1 MSDSQAL
8 QINASPDAV
17 EIDYASPQLALGIDD
32 VSSSHELQMDD
43 GKALR
48 HNYVENGVSSW
59 QIMDGASPR
68 PWRSR
73 NKDRKIPLC
82 IAVSA
87 LAIFLSCIVATVTTI
102 ALKKRSEEQY
112 NHDAALSSVAPLG
125 KSSMRKGEKNS
136 TRDQIGSL
144 FDGDMDTE
152 EGDENDIGIDLV
164 STTTTTI
171 MTSNED
177 ASPVISSIRDD
188 ELFENDFMVSSTS
201 TLSPVR
207 RTTAPSQS
215 PSSRDPTSRPTTSNP
230 LTFYAIGDVPYSDME
245 ACLLPHE
252 LRKLSAS
259 EAKFLIHL
267 GDLRDGRPSSAC
279 TETLYEDIATIFESS
294 PVPTFFVIG
303 DNEWYDCGETL
314 ADTSMAHWSEHLL
327 SFHERN
333 DLDWPPVDANVT
345 HHPDHPEMYSFF
357 LDDVLF
363 LGQGLPTPQLVN
375 MPSPDEWENY
385 LRDNVHWTRKHF
397 SQNSQRMKA
406 AVIMAHSS
414 SGPVQPYFDALKRVA
429 SLYNETPIL
438 FLEDNHWFEKETY
451 PDYRN
456 LYRIALDDTVTPTS
470 ITVDTD
476 AMGGGITDVFRYDRR
491 CPCSSF
497 HRPTRLYSYS
507 SGECEGV
514 CDTIYLC
521 AGENLCGTNG
531 ATCW

>member
-1 MSDSQAL
+1 MSNSHAL
-8 QINASPDAV
+8 EINASPDAV
-17 EIDYASPQLALGIDD
+17 EIDYASPQVALEIDD
-32 VSSSHELQMDD
+32 ASSSHEFKIDD
-43 GKALR
+43 EKASPR
-48 HNYVENGVSSW
+48 NYVENGVSSW
-59 QIMDGASPR
+59 QMDDASPR
-68 PWRSR
+68 PWRGR
-73 NKDRKIPLC
+73 NKDRKIPFC
-82 IAVSA
+82 IAVLA
-87 LAIFLSCIVATVTTI
+87 LSIFLSCIIATVTTI

-112 NHDAALSSVAPLG
+112 NHDAALSTVAPFG

-136 TRDQIGSL
+136 TRDQIEPL
-144 FDGDMDTE
+144 FDNDMDNE
-152 EGDENDIGIDLV
+152 EGDENNMVINLV
-164 STTTTTI
+164 STTT
-171 MTSNED
+171 MTSSED
-177 ASPVISSIRDD
+177 ESFVSSSMRDD
-188 ELFENDFMVSSTS
+188 ELFENDFMVLSTS

-207 RTTAPSQS
+207 RTTAPSQY
-215 PSSRDPTSRPTTSNP
+215 PSSRDPTSRPTPSNP
-230 LTFYAIGDVPYSDME
+230 LTFYAIGDVPYNDME

-259 EAKFLIHL
+259 DAKFLIHL

-279 TETLYEDIATIFESS
+279 TETLYEDIATIFEAS

-303 DNEWYDCGETL
+303 DNEWYDCGGTL

-333 DLDWPPVDANVT
+333 DMDWPPFDANVT

-363 LGQGLPTPQLVN
+363 LGQGLPGPQLVN
-375 MPSPDEWENY
+375 MPSPEEWQNY

-429 SLYNETPIL
+429 SLYDETPIL

-451 PDYRN
+451 PDYPN

-476 AMGGGITDVFRYDRR
+476 ATGGEITDVFRYDRR

-521 AGENLCGTNG
+521 DGENVCGMNG